1 MDLHNSNEGSIE
13 VVCLRLFGVE
23 DLHRVCSSGDGEDRL
38 GEREGREE
46 EGEDGGQGVRER
58 KAGERERG
66 GEKGGERGGEGRG
79 RIAVER
85 RRKRGKNGREVCI
98 REIIIERAR
107 VCKITT
113 QGKDKGRHQNR
124 ERQH

>member
-1 MDLHNSNEGSIE
+1 MEG
-13 VVCLRLFGVE
+13 
-23 DLHRVCSSGDGEDRL
+23 
-38 GEREGREE
+38 
-46 EGEDGGQGVRER
+46 
-58 KAGERERG
+58 RG
-66 GEKGGERGGEGRG
+66 GEEGRGSRERRGGRRGAGRG

-98 REIIIERAR
+98 REIIIERVR